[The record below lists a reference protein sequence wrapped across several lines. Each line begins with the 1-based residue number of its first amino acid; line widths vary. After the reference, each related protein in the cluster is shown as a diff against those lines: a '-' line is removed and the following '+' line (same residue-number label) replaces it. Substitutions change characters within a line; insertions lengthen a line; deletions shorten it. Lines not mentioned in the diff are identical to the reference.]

1 MSEEIA
7 LLLTQIEGL
16 KQENAKLANANTPPR
31 FKLYYWP
38 GFPGRGE
45 FMRLLFAESNT
56 PYQDVYRHLTF
67 EAARQYCY
75 ASSQFFA
82 VPAIEDR
89 DNKEIGVISQ
99 TCVIMRYLA
108 VQCGLYPQNLNQGIH
123 AEVIMQDA
131 GDLLAEG
138 CKAWHAIDYNQGYD
152 DQKDATRPFIDTY
165 VEHNT
170 FIFSLPLSHTLIHL
184 RPL

>member
-1 MSEEIA
+1 MSEAEEITQ
-7 LLLTQIEGL
+7 LLCRIEVL
-16 KQENAKLANANTPPR
+16 KQENAKLTNANTPPR

-45 FMRLLFAESNT
+45 FMRLVFAESNT
-56 PYQDVYRHLTF
+56 PYEDVYRDLTF
-67 EAARQYCY
+67 EAASQHCY
-75 ASSQFFA
+75 ASAGADNKKQFFA
-82 VPAIEDR
+82 VPAIEDQ
-89 DNKEIGVISQ
+89 DNEDVGVISQ

-108 VQCGLYPQNLNQGIH
+108 VQCGLYPENPNKGFQ

-152 DQKDATRPFIDTY
+152 EQKEATRPFIDRY
-165 VEHNT
+165 VDHNA
-170 FIFSLPLSHTLIHL
+170 
-184 RPL
+184 